1 METVPESDPQPAMRQ
16 IARRLAYENP
26 WLTVTEDDI
35 ELLDGT
41 RSIYGVVHKP
51 DFAVVIALEGDRI
64 HLVEQY
70 RYTIGRRRWE
80 LPQGVAAHATSPEG
94 IAAAELAEETGL
106 RAEQFTVLGFL
117 NLAYGCMTSGF
128 HVVLATG
135 LTQGATDREVTEQDM
150 QSRWFTI
157 DEMWRM
163 IDVGEISDSPS
174 LAALALLARSG
185 YESTS
190 TMIRPKGPAS

>member
-1 METVPESDPQPAMRQ
+1 VDLIPEPDPAVRQ
-16 IARRLAYENP
+16 LGSRIVYENP
-26 WLTVTEDDI
+26 WMTVTEDDI

-51 DFAVVIALEGDRI
+51 DFAIVIPLDGDRI

-80 LPQGVAAHATSPEG
+80 LPQGVAVHATTPEE

-135 LTQGATDREVTEQDM
+135 LTDGTPDRETTEQDM
-150 QSRWFTI
+150 RSSWFTV
-157 DEMWRM
+157 DEMWQL
-163 IDVGEISDSPS
+163 IDAGRITDAPS

-190 TMIRPKGPAS
+190 TRIRPKGPAS